1 MTNEFELEKVGIE
14 MVEKKQLWAG
24 VVFTKPSLYN
34 SDTLPEFVQY
44 KIRMD
49 ADKVDSNRFVE
60 DRIPRPTPRRRP
72 PIDLKYLYFGF
83 SFLQVRI
90 FYSILLF
97 IQKCLK

>member
-1 MTNEFELEKVGIE
+1 MTNEFELEKVGID

-49 ADKVDSNRFVE
+49 ADKVDSNR
-60 DRIPRPTPRRRP
+60 
-72 PIDLKYLYFGF
+72 
-83 SFLQVRI
+83 
-90 FYSILLF
+90 
-97 IQKCLK
+97 